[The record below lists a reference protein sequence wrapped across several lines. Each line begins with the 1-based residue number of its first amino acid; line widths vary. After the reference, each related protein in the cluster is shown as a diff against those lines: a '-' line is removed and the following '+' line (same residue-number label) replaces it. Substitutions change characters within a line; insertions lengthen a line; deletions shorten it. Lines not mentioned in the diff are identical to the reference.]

1 MKTYSNL
8 VWSTDIIDAENV
20 ATAAWEVYLDANKA
34 AERSEYHDYAD
45 AATLRATA
53 DAAWTTYCVAREGY
67 IAITE

>member
-20 ATAAWEVYLDANKA
+20 ATAAWEVYLDANEA

-53 DAAWTTYCVAREGY
+53 DAAWTTYFSR
-67 IAITE
+67 T